1 MGTTR
6 KAHRLLELGVR
17 IAADTVLVNLS
28 LAAAML
34 GRYIIE
40 IWAVGRGPHRD
51 ILLQYVKGYL
61 DNFWILTIL
70 SLIVFSLSGF
80 YTRGRYYQGKYKV
93 VVIAQAVSL
102 SYLLFGCI
110 AWLSQAPI
118 LLLPRSVL
126 FVGWAVTTG
135 MLILARF
142 WSMLWRKMDPGERV
156 PSREVSKQE
165 HRSVL
170 VIGGAGYIG
179 SALLPKLL
187 ARGYHV
193 RLLDLFLFGMEPITK
208 IVGHPNLEII
218 QADFRHVDRIVQA
231 MKGVDDVIHLGAIV
245 GDPACALD
253 QELTVEVNLMA
264 TRMIAEV
271 AKGCGIRRFCF
282 ASTCSV
288 YGANDH
294 MLDEWSELNPISLY
308 ARSKLASEKVLMQM
322 ADEFFSPVIL
332 RFGTVYGLS
341 GRTRFDLVVNLLTAR
356 AIVDGKITVFGGGQ
370 WRPFLHVDDAALA
383 LMKAVEAP
391 TDLIH
396 GEVFNVGS
404 NEQNYQLAEAAQII
418 QSLVGL
424 DGRFPEITDMGA
436 DTDIRNYRVDFTKI
450 TKILGFIPEWT
461 LQEGIQQVI
470 AALESGDV
478 KDYRDPMY
486 SNVKFLSEENNS
498 RLIRRENGWASELIN
513 EEVKSRTSPTV
524 VAISQENSGSLSERE
539 RVVRHGKPRYGRIG
553 SKFN

>member
-1 MGTTR
+1 
-6 KAHRLLELGVR
+6 
-17 IAADTVLVNLS
+17 
-28 LAAAML
+28 
-34 GRYIIE
+34 
-40 IWAVGRGPHRD
+40 
-51 ILLQYVKGYL
+51 
-61 DNFWILTIL
+61 
-70 SLIVFSLSGF
+70 
-80 YTRGRYYQGKYKV
+80 
-93 VVIAQAVSL
+93 
-102 SYLLFGCI
+102 
-110 AWLSQAPI
+110 
-118 LLLPRSVL
+118 
-126 FVGWAVTTG
+126 
-135 MLILARF
+135 
-142 WSMLWRKMDPGERV
+142 
-156 PSREVSKQE
+156 
-165 HRSVL
+165 
-170 VIGGAGYIG
+170 
-179 SALLPKLL
+179 
-187 ARGYHV
+187 
-193 RLLDLFLFGMEPITK
+193 
-208 IVGHPNLEII
+208 
-218 QADFRHVDRIVQA
+218 
-231 MKGVDDVIHLGAIV
+231 
-245 GDPACALD
+245 
-253 QELTVEVNLMA
+253 MA

-271 AKGCGIRRFCF
+271 AKGSGIRRFCF

-356 AIVDGKITVFGGGQ
+356 AVVDGKITVFGGGQ
-370 WRPFLHVDDAALA
+370 WRPFLHVNDAALA

-436 DTDIRNYRVDFTKI
+436 DTDIRNYRVDFAKI

-478 KDYRDPMY
+478 KDYRDSMY

-513 EEVKSRTSPTV
+513 EEAKSRTSPTV
-524 VAISQENSGSLSERE
+524 VAISQKTSGSLSERE
-539 RVVRHGKPRYGRIG
+539 KAVRHGKPRYGRIG